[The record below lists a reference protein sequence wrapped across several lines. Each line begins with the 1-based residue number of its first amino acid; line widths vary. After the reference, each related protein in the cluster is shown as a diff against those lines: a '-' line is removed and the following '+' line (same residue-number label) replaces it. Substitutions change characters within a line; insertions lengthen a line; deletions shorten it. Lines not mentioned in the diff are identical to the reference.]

1 MASSSYYGSLFL
13 LLLSLFLWFS
23 TNVLG
28 GNFNTLF
35 DNLFGEE
42 RVDIKED
49 GNSMTLTLDEY
60 CGSGIVSKN
69 EYLFG
74 RFDMKIK
81 LVPGNS
87 AGTVTAYY
95 LSSVGAQHDEID
107 IEFLG
112 NLTGEPY
119 LLSTNVYAEGIGG
132 REMQFYLWFDP
143 TEDYHMYSI
152 DWNPERIIILVD
164 NNPIRVMLNRQRIGV
179 PFPTKR
185 PMRVYTTLWNGD
197 SWATRWG
204 EVKIDLTNAPFVAGF
219 KNFNAIACIANQGQ
233 TANCRNYNG
242 GKYKGLDR
250 ESKRKMKQVLS
261 KWVVYD
267 YCADLRRYAH
277 GLPYE
282 CRKENRIQL
291 D

>member
-1 MASSSYYGSLFL
+1 MISSSCYGFNFL
-13 LLLSLFLWFS
+13 LLLSIFLGFS
-23 TNVLG
+23 TLVFG
-28 GNFNTLF
+28 GNFNTDF
-35 DNLFGEE
+35 DNLFGDE
-42 RVDIKED
+42 RVNIKD
-49 GNSMTLTLDEY
+49 NGNSMTLTLDEY

-69 EYLFG
+69 EYLYG
-74 RFDMKIK
+74 RFDMDIK

-119 LLSTNVYAEGIGG
+119 LLSTNVYAEGVGG

-143 TEDYHMYSI
+143 TEDYHTYSI
-152 DWNPERIIILVD
+152 DWNPDRIILLVD
-164 NNPIRVMLNRQRIGV
+164 GNPIRVMLNRQSIGV

-185 PMRVYTTLWNGD
+185 PMRIYSTLWNGD

-204 EVKIDLTNAPFVAGF
+204 EVKIDLSNAPFIAGF
-219 KNFNAIACIANQGQ
+219 KNFNADACIA
-233 TANCRNYNG
+233 TEDRKCRGFNA
-242 GKYKGLDR
+242 GKNRGLDM
-250 ESKRKMKQVLS
+250 ESKGKMKNVLS

-267 YCADLRRYAH
+267 YCRDLRRYAH

-282 CRKENRIQL
+282 CRKENILQL

>member
-13 LLLSLFLWFS
+13 LLLSLFLGFS

-95 LSSVGAQHDEID
+95 VCH
-107 IEFLG
+107 
-112 NLTGEPY
+112 
-119 LLSTNVYAEGIGG
+119 LL
-132 REMQFYLWFDP
+132 
-143 TEDYHMYSI
+143 
-152 DWNPERIIILVD
+152 
-164 NNPIRVMLNRQRIGV
+164 
-179 PFPTKR
+179 
-185 PMRVYTTLWNGD
+185 
-197 SWATRWG
+197 
-204 EVKIDLTNAPFVAGF
+204 F
-219 KNFNAIACIANQGQ
+219 K
-233 TANCRNYNG
+233 
-242 GKYKGLDR
+242 
-250 ESKRKMKQVLS
+250 
-261 KWVVYD
+261 
-267 YCADLRRYAH
+267 
-277 GLPYE
+277 
-282 CRKENRIQL
+282 
-291 D
+291 